1 MGVGVGIL
9 KLGYTTSLKC
19 PCSSVDQNK
28 TSKQSRRTSYDDQ
41 HLCFIDL
48 ETIKWHL
55 FLNSLYGTITVFLFR
70 NLIVDTGLQY
80 FTCTSKS
87 LIMLSWILLHSVRNQ
102 PFSTYGMILILTIV
116 IIGIESSLRK
126 YWCCQY
132 YVILEEWTCD
142 DIHESTAINRVTVY
156 YFLGTFVEVGSIDIY
171 NKYVRFTSTTDE
183 LDE

>member
-1 MGVGVGIL
+1 MN
-9 KLGYTTSLKC
+9 
-19 PCSSVDQNK
+19 SV
-28 TSKQSRRTSYDDQ
+28 
-41 HLCFIDL
+41 
-48 ETIKWHL
+48 
-55 FLNSLYGTITVFLFR
+55 YGTITVFLFQ
-70 NLIVDTGLQY
+70 NLIVDTGLRY

-116 IIGIESSLRK
+116 IIGIESPLLK

-142 DIHESTAINRVTVY
+142 DIQEYTAIDREIVCC
-156 YFLGTFVEVGSIDIY
+156 FLGTFFEFGSIDLY
-171 NKYVRFTSTTDE
+171 NTYVRFTSTTDE